1 MNLPRTRVLLVLIA
15 GILLSAAGD
24 PVQAEYVEGFSR
36 TLLASSEGSYADN
49 RGSKVESSWEYAQDG
64 DQSVTWETAPVPR
77 IAASEEVTFVWS
89 VGLSRQEG
97 PHELYLNDEP
107 CLTFTTGWTSE
118 PRTWEQGDCRLEFR
132 PMLADATGEVHGLMY
147 LTVPASKVEAEA
159 PATLRVRGVEGGGGT
174 WFMLHEYADSYIHAE
189 TGIVVLPSGRRLLIL
204 PPREVFTAP
213 NRIAWTCPV
222 LLGGSDENAA
232 ADGFSMIVRL
242 PSADGV
248 EAHHVDITLQPDQQQ
263 IDLGLWEA
271 LGLPEGWHDLELV
284 VATEAEG
291 ELPAARR

>member
-132 PMLADATGEVHGLMY
+132 PHCACVVSRA
-147 LTVPASKVEAEA
+147 
-159 PATLRVRGVEGGGGT
+159 GVERGSCSTNMQTRISTPRLESWCCRRAGG
-174 WFMLHEYADSYIHAE
+174 
-189 TGIVVLPSGRRLLIL
+189 
-204 PPREVFTAP
+204 
-213 NRIAWTCPV
+213 C
-222 LLGGSDENAA
+222 
-232 ADGFSMIVRL
+232 
-242 PSADGV
+242 
-248 EAHHVDITLQPDQQQ
+248 
-263 IDLGLWEA
+263 
-271 LGLPEGWHDLELV
+271 
-284 VATEAEG
+284 
-291 ELPAARR
+291 